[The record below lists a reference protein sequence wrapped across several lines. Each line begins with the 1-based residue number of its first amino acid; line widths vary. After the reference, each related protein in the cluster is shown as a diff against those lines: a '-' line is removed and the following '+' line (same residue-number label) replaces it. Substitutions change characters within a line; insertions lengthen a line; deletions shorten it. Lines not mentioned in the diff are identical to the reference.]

1 MQIQYTKNLI
11 PGRFELG
18 TTLSQPNRS
27 IARQQILSGVVVQV
41 MAADT
46 TLRVRFLLS
55 LFSFFSLKTEET
67 YAPLLKSARRCA
79 ASLRYRN
86 RAEIT
91 ILICKQKLYPEQLS
105 CGPKRYPILCKYSP
119 GKSNHDTEKTQGAK
133 KIIFTACHSGKL
145 KLAFTSLNVI
155 STSPKNLF
163 YQQN

>member
-1 MQIQYTKNLI
+1 MQMQYTKNLI

-18 TTLSQPNRS
+18 TILSQPNRS

-67 YAPLLKSARRCA
+67 YAPLLKSARRSA

-105 CGPKRYPILCKYSP
+105 CGPKRYPTLCKYSP
-119 GKSNHDTEKTQGAK
+119 GKSNHDTDKNARCKENH
-133 KIIFTACHSGKL
+133 FY
-145 KLAFTSLNVI
+145 SLPFGQAEDSI
-155 STSPKNLF
+155 
-163 YQQN
+163 YQPRRHFNQPQKPF